1 MSKVLVISNVTSLD
15 ILRILFKA
23 LYQALLGIINIKE
36 SIFMNIQ
43 EQIVAAINT
52 TLRNPIYQTL
62 QLLNIK
68 TILKSANFV
77 KKRDGVAPYFVVL
90 HFVYMLV
97 MNKKISTFRNQSND
111 SFKKDTY
118 YRLLQHSSYNW
129 RKLLSLSTLKIL
141 KLLHKVQSATSIKVL
156 ILDDT
161 VEGKRGKYIG
171 GSRDE
176 LWSNKEKRNIRGI
189 NVVSLN
195 YSDGYSN
202 FMIDF
207 AIAMGNYARVK
218 FEEFT
223 QELDF
228 RSIAYKRRL
237 EIMDGKSK
245 IALDMITRAIKS
257 GIYADYLLVDSWY
270 SKPVFMKHMND
281 IGLKVI
287 SRIAN
292 NNKIWNFHL
301 KEKTLQAIYEK
312 YKKLKSAKAGTYGKK
327 IHFTYFSTIVEHN
340 NAGKLKIVF
349 IKTTENL
356 IPIASTNLELNDE
369 EIIEIYKRRWDI
381 EQGYKELREHFG
393 FGKEENRIYE
403 ALIARIT
410 LSLFA
415 YNIVSYINRI
425 SHEPK
430 TIGGLFQDLECEL
443 YTLSIAMQAFIEI
456 MDKISQIDDIIN
468 RNEDFINI
476 VATLRETTQ
485 QLLGFRC
492 ES

>member
-1 MSKVLVISNVTSLD
+1 MSL
-15 ILRILFKA
+15 
-23 LYQALLGIINIKE
+23 
-36 SIFMNIQ
+36 Q
-43 EQIVAAINT
+43 EQIIAAINA
-52 TLRNPIYQTL
+52 TLRNPIYQTM

-68 TILKSANFV
+68 SILKSANFV
-77 KKRDGVAPYFVVL
+77 KKREGVAPYLVVL

-97 MNKKISTFRNQSND
+97 MNKKISTFINQSGN

-118 YRLLQHSSYNW
+118 YRLLQNSGYNW

-141 KLLHKVQSATSIKVL
+141 KLLHKVQDSKAVKVF
-156 ILDDT
+156 IVDDT
-161 VEGKRGKYIG
+161 VEGKTGKYVE
-171 GSRDE
+171 GSRDA
-176 LWSNKEKRNIRGI
+176 LWSNKEKRNIRGV

-207 AIAMGNYARVK
+207 AISMGNYARVK

-228 RSIAYKRRL
+228 RTMAYKRRL

-245 IALDMITRAIKS
+245 IAIDMVKRAIKS

-270 SKPVFMKHMND
+270 SKPIFIKEMND
-281 IGLKVI
+281 LGLKVI

-292 NNKIWNFHL
+292 NNKIWNFMG
-301 KEKTLQAIYEK
+301 KEKTLNALYEK
-312 YKKLKSAKAGTYGKK
+312 FKKITKEKAGKHGKK
-327 IHFTYFSTIVEHN
+327 IQFKYFSVVVEHK
-340 NAGKLKIVF
+340 NAGNIKIVF
-349 IKTTENL
+349 IKTSDNL
-356 IPIASTNLELNDE
+356 IPIASTDLEIDDE

-403 ALIARIT
+403 ALIARMT
-410 LSLFA
+410 LSFFA

-430 TIGGLFQDLECEL
+430 TIGGLFKDLECEL
-443 YTLSIAMQAFIEI
+443 YTLSIAMQAFIQI
-456 MDKISQIDDIIN
+456 MDKIAQIETIVN
-468 RNEDFINI
+468 RNEDFTSII
-476 VATLRETTQ
+476 ATLRSTTQ
-485 QLLGFRC
+485 ELLGFRC

>member
-1 MSKVLVISNVTSLD
+1 
-15 ILRILFKA
+15 
-23 LYQALLGIINIKE
+23 
-36 SIFMNIQ
+36 MNLQ
-43 EQIVAAINT
+43 EQILSAINT
-52 TLRNPIYQTL
+52 TLKNPIYQTM

-68 TILKSANFV
+68 SILKSANFV
-77 KKRDGVAPYFVVL
+77 KKREGVAPYFVVL

-97 MNKKISTFRNQSND
+97 MNKKIATFMKQSND

-118 YRLLQHSSYNW
+118 YRLLQNSSYNW
-129 RKLLSLSTLKIL
+129 RKLLSLSTLKIV
-141 KLLHKVQSATSIKVL
+141 KLLHKVQDATSIKVF
-156 ILDDT
+156 IIDDT
-161 VEGKRGKYIG
+161 VEGKTGKYVE
-171 GSRDE
+171 GSRDA
-176 LWSNKEKRNIRGI
+176 LWSNKEKRNIRGV

-207 AIAMGNYARVK
+207 AISMGNYARVK

-228 RSIAYKRRL
+228 RSMAYKRRL
-237 EIMDGKSK
+237 EIMNGKSQ
-245 IALDMITRAIKS
+245 IAIDMLKRAIKS
-257 GIYADYLLVDSWY
+257 GIQADYLLIDSWY
-270 SKPVFMKHMND
+270 SKPAFIKEMND
-281 IGLKVI
+281 LGLKVI

-292 NNKIWNFHL
+292 NNKIWNFAD
-301 KEKTLQAIYEK
+301 KEKTLNAIYEK
-312 YKKLKSAKAGTYGKK
+312 HKKLKDAKVGKYGKK
-327 IHFTYFSTIVEHN
+327 IQFKYFSVTVVHK

-349 IKTTENL
+349 IKTEENL
-356 IPIASTNLELNDE
+356 IPIVSTDLEINDE

-403 ALIARIT
+403 ALIARMT
-410 LSLFA
+410 LSFFA

-430 TIGGLFQDLECEL
+430 TIGGLFKDLECEL

-456 MDKISQIDDIIN
+456 MDKIAKIESIVK
-468 RNEDFINI
+468 RNEDFMTII
-476 VATLRETTQ
+476 ATLRNTTQ
-485 QLLGFRC
+485 ELLGFRC